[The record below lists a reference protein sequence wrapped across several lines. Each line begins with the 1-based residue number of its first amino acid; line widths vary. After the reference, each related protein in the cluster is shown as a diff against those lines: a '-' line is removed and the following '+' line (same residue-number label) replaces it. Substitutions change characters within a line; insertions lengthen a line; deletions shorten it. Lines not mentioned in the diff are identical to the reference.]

1 LSFTNLVV
9 VLLILSEQMKTPKV
23 HSTLSIRFTEHAK
36 TWCETINH
44 HKRVFPEHTFKQ
56 IARCYD
62 LSETNVRRY
71 YYGLHHVNGQAI
83 QWGKGYTQMRKG
95 ACVSI

>member
-1 LSFTNLVV
+1 MFTM
-9 VLLILSEQMKTPKV
+9 IAKGIEMRIPKV
-23 HSTLSIRFTEHAK
+23 HSTHSIRFTNYAK
-36 TWCETINH
+36 TWCEIINQ

-62 LSETNVRRY
+62 LSETNTRRY
-71 YYGLHHVNGQAI
+71 YYGLHHVNGIAV
-83 QWGKGYTQMRKG
+83 QWHKGYTQMRKG